1 MLDVGWSEI
10 IVIAVVMIVIV
21 GPKDLPKMLRAF
33 GKATARMR
41 STANDFKRQFDD
53 ALKEAEL
60 DDVKNIIDETRK
72 LDPRKK
78 MTQVF
83 DPIRSAGND
92 LKASLNQSPKP
103 EQPAKPVE
111 AAISKDNTAEEG
123 EAELAKPETK
133 TPADAIAEAVKK
145 NLPET
150 AKPEVAEPVTA
161 KPAPK
166 ARTTAKAATPAKK
179 TTAKSGTKP
188 AAKTPAKSTTKATT
202 AKVKTAAAKP
212 VAAAKAAPKK
222 APGKKPDAKPT
233 GTNE

>member
-10 IVIAVVMIVIV
+10 LVIAVVMIVIV

-103 EQPAKPVE
+103 VD
-111 AAISKDNTAEEG
+111 AATSKDNTAEKG
-123 EAELAKPETK
+123 EAELPKPETK

-145 NLPET
+145 NLPEA
-150 AKPEVAEPVTA
+150 AKAEVATKPVVAEPVKP

-166 ARTTAKAATPAKK
+166 AK
-179 TTAKSGTKP
+179 TTTKSATSAKTTSAKPGVKP
-188 AAKTPAKSTTKATT
+188 AAKRPAKATTKATT

-212 VAAAKAAPKK
+212 VAAPKAAPKR
-222 APGKKPDAKPT
+222 APSKKTDAKPT